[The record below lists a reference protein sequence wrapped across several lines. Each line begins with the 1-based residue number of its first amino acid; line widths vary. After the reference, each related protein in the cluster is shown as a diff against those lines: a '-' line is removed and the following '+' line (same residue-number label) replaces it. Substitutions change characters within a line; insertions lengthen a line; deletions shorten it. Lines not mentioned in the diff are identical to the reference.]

1 MTKKITI
8 SPVTRIEGHAKV
20 TIHLDDEG
28 RVERTYF
35 HVNQFRGYEKFT
47 EGRFYDELPMITPRI
62 CGICPVSHHLAAA
75 KACDEILGRPVP
87 RTAALLRELIHMG
100 QMIQSHA
107 MHFFELAG
115 PDLVLGWD
123 ADPAVRNVVG
133 LVRANP
139 ELALKA
145 VKLRKYGQTIIE
157 EVAGRR
163 IHPSFAI
170 PGGVNASLSPGSRDR
185 ILKQVDEMIAYI
197 REGVS
202 IILAFIE
209 AHKEECDAF
218 AAFPSAY
225 MGLVKD
231 GGALELYDGIVRMAG
246 RDGRVLDEFAGKYY
260 LSHIAEKVDDWSY
273 LKFPYFKPLGDPE
286 GHYRVGPL
294 GRFNASDRIGTPLA
308 QEEFGK
314 FKTMNGGKPV
324 ESSVYYHY
332 ARLIEAVYALE
343 RAREI
348 LEDGDILS
356 RDVLNPGPVTNEEGI
371 GVIEAPRGTLFHHY
385 WVDERGTV
393 KKANLIVATGHN
405 NWAMSQAVDNVA
417 RGYIQGHD
425 IPEGVLNRV
434 EGAIRCYDPC
444 LSCSTHAIGR
454 MPVVVEV
461 YDHEGAFVASRE
473 RA

>member
-35 HVNQFRGYEKFT
+35 HVDQFRGYEKFT

-100 QMIQSHA
+100 QIIQSHA

-123 ADPAVRNVVG
+123 ADPAIRNVVG

-202 IILAFIE
+202 IIMAFIE
-209 AHKEECDAF
+209 THKEECDAF

-231 GGALELYDGIVRMAG
+231 GGTLELYDGIVRMAG

-294 GRFNASDRIGTPLA
+294 GRLNASDRIGTPLA

-417 RGYIQGHD
+417 RGYIKGHD

>member
-20 TIHLDDEG
+20 TIYLDDEG
-28 RVERTYF
+28 RVDRTYF
-35 HVNQFRGYEKFT
+35 HVDQFRGYEKFT

-87 RTAALLRELIHMG
+87 RTASLLRELIHMG
-100 QMIQSHA
+100 QVIQSHA

-115 PDLVLGWD
+115 PDIVLGWD
-123 ADPAVRNVVG
+123 ADPAVRNIVG

-163 IHPSFAI
+163 IHPTFAI
-170 PGGVNASLSPGSRDR
+170 PGGVNASLSGDSRDR
-185 ILKQVDEMIAYI
+185 ILKDVDEMIAYI
-197 REGVS
+197 REGIS

-209 AHKEECDAF
+209 GHREACDAF

-231 GGALELYDGIVRMAG
+231 GALELYDGIVRMAG
-246 RDGRVLDEFAGKYY
+246 RDGRTLDEFAGKYY

-273 LKFPYFKPLGDPE
+273 LKFPYFKPLGDTE

-294 GRFNASDRIGTPLA
+294 GRLNAADRISTPLA
-308 QEEFGK
+308 QEEFVK
-314 FKTMNGGKPV
+314 FKAMNGGRPV

-348 LEDGDILS
+348 LEDGDVLS
-356 RDVLNPGPVTNEEGI
+356 KDVLNPGPVTNEEGSASSRPP
-371 GVIEAPRGTLFHHY
+371 GAPSST
-385 WVDERGTV
+385 T
-393 KKANLIVATGHN
+393 TG
-405 NWAMSQAVDNVA
+405 WTKTAQ
-417 RGYIQGHD
+417 
-425 IPEGVLNRV
+425 
-434 EGAIRCYDPC
+434 
-444 LSCSTHAIGR
+444 
-454 MPVVVEV
+454 
-461 YDHEGAFVASRE
+461 
-473 RA
+473 